1 MDGLSKGLERLARL
15 QERREAMELAVEL
28 LEQAHQ
34 ATMSTAADDLE
45 PAIGEFISR
54 LTGGR
59 YDAVTVDR
67 TTLEPQVYSNEK
79 GDVLNLEDEAS
90 CATREQIFLAA
101 RLALTRLLWEREPP
115 LVLMDD
121 PLVNF
126 DPERRQAAVEMIRAL
141 ADDTQVLLFTC
152 QHWYDEAAD
161 RVITL

>member
-1 MDGLSKGLERLARL
+1 LPSYWSE
-15 QERREAMELAVEL
+15 QTVNPAV
-28 LEQAHQ
+28 HV
-34 ATMSTAADDLE
+34 LE

-126 DPERRQAAVEMIRAL
+126 DPQRRQAAVEMIRAL
-141 ADDTQVLLFTC
+141 AEDTQVLLFTC

-161 RVITL
+161 RIITL